1 VNGLPPNLYLA
12 ALGPLTE
19 LLGVV
24 LIVVA
29 FALLRSQ
36 ADRRPYF
43 KTWERSWGFL
53 ALALIAGLI
62 YERYVDP
69 DSLFYP
75 ASPTTTWLLAVAF
88 LAFRLMAAALV
99 LNGAQLYTRGLTWK
113 WSVRAMPMV
122 AVGLAFLAD
131 TTRVPLAPL
140 ATLHAPVILI
150 ASALAAWY
158 FIALPPSRRS
168 AGTRYAALAFVLQA
182 LLAAALAAFYLVKRG
197 SPSLTTNPWLI
208 RFARYAFYTDL
219 LLQFTLAWAMV
230 RLLLED
236 GRREANDIR
245 AHLKLVQ
252 DRDKL
257 GELYDDR
264 ARLLARRA
272 FDAKVGLD
280 FARASFGSVAYVK
293 VTNFERVTAQH
304 GIAIGEALISNIA
317 GVLDSAVRA
326 HDRVYRW
333 SQNELLVVMPR
344 AIPSVARARVEYL
357 TGRAAALTVSGLGE
371 PLRTEVAVAVR
382 PFSGGEDLA
391 EAAAAASTL

>member
-1 VNGLPPNLYLA
+1 VSGFSPNLYLA

-24 LIVVA
+24 LIAAA

-43 KTWERSWGFL
+43 KFWESSWAFL
-53 ALALIAGLI
+53 AISLIAGLL

-69 DSLFYP
+69 ESLFYP
-75 ASPTTTWLLAVAF
+75 AAPTTTRLLAIVF
-88 LAFRLMAAALV
+88 LSFRLMSAAMV
-99 LNGAQLYTRGLTWK
+99 LNGARLYTRGMTWK
-113 WSVRAMPMV
+113 WSVRAMPLL
-122 AVGLAFLAD
+122 AIGLSFLAD
-131 TTRVPLAPL
+131 TTRVALAPL
-140 ATLHAPVILI
+140 STLHAPVVLI
-150 ASALAAWY
+150 ASAWAAW
-158 FIALPPSRRS
+158 FFMSLPPSRRS
-168 AGTRYAALAFVLQA
+168 AGTRYAGLAFVLQA
-182 LLAAALAAFYLVKRG
+182 LLAATLAAFYLIKRG
-197 SPSLTTNPWLI
+197 DPSLTTNPWMI
-208 RFARYAFYTDL
+208 RFARYAFYSDL

-293 VTNFERVTAQH
+293 ITNFERVTAQH
-304 GIAIGEALISNIA
+304 GIAIGEALISNVA

-344 AIPSVARARVEYL
+344 AVPGVARARVEYL
-357 TGRAAALTVSGLGE
+357 TGRTAPLTVSGLAD
-371 PLRTEVAVAVR
+371 PIRTEVAVAVR
-382 PFSGGEDLA
+382 PFTGGEDLA
-391 EAAAAASTL
+391 EAAASAATI